1 MTTLEMIFIALAPLS
16 TTAAIFWALYTTKKI
31 IEAGSWLKS
40 NRIRIIERLS
50 AAGYELHTVKSG
62 KGLFFISER
71 GRNHKIGKPCGVIT
85 SYENLKMIMS
95 TTSLPV
101 IELFANT
108 LMRGGKK

>member
-1 MTTLEMIFIALAPLS
+1 MTTLEMIFIAVAPLS
-16 TTAAIFWALYTTKKI
+16 TAVAIFWVLYTSKKI
-31 IEAGSWLKS
+31 IEAGRWLKS
-40 NRIRIIERLS
+40 NKVRIIERLA

-71 GRNHKIGKPCGVIT
+71 GRNHKVGKPCGLIT

-101 IELFANT
+101 IELFANAM
-108 LMRGGKK
+108 MRGGKK

>member
-1 MTTLEMIFIALAPLS
+1 MTTLEMLFIAIAPLS
-16 TTAAIFWALYTTKKI
+16 TAVAILWALYTSKKI
-31 IEAGSWLKS
+31 IDAGRWLQS
-40 NRIRIIERLS
+40 NKARIIERLA

-71 GRNHKIGKPCGVIT
+71 GRDHKFGKPCGVIT

-101 IELFANT
+101 IELFANEM
-108 LMRGGKK
+108 MRGGKK